1 MKYQLII
8 NQLKSN
14 TRVFYSEVVYQSVM
28 DNMFN
33 RMCEAVEKDT
43 LCRLTSDQ
51 GYDVV
56 FSRSTLKRADITIVK
71 VPE

>member
-1 MKYQLII
+1 MKYQLLID
-8 NQLKSN
+8 QLKSN
-14 TRVFYSEVVYQSVM
+14 TRIFYSRKVSQSVM
-28 DNMFN
+28 DNMFD
-33 RMCEAVEKDT
+33 RLCEALEKNT

-56 FSRSTLKRADITIVK
+56 FSRSTLKRADITITK